1 MNVHAAISLPTTP
14 DEFLAWNEDREGK
27 REFVEGRIIEMM
39 VNTTLGH
46 ARLALQLS
54 ALFLTK
60 LPLDIFAVTSSDYG
74 VRTQTC
80 VRYPDVL
87 VLKSAEHNSSL
98 ATNEPLL
105 IAEILSPSTMAVD
118 FGAKAFEYQAFDSLR
133 HYLILAQNE
142 RRLWLWSRQ
151 DDGTWNE
158 PIIHEDGD
166 VELTG
171 FGISLNLPVLYAG
184 IA

>member
-1 MNVHAAISLPTTP
+1 
-14 DEFLAWNEDREGK
+14 
-27 REFVEGRIIEMM
+27 
-39 VNTTLGH
+39 
-46 ARLALQLS
+46 
-54 ALFLTK
+54 
-60 LPLDIFAVTSSDYG
+60 
-74 VRTQTC
+74 
-80 VRYPDVL
+80 
-87 VLKSAEHNSSL
+87 
-98 ATNEPLL
+98 
-105 IAEILSPSTMAVD
+105 MAVD
-118 FGAKAFEYQAFDSLR
+118 FGAKAREYQAFDSLR

-171 FGISLNLPVLYAG
+171 FGISLNLPALYAG

>member
-1 MNVHAAISLPTTP
+1 MRFQMKWPAGPLTSKPQVKSSCETRSPLYGAGVSWYRLSMNVHATISLPTTP
-14 DEFLAWNEDREGK
+14 DEFLAWNQDREGK
-27 REFVEGRIIEMM
+27 REFVEGRVVEMM

-54 ALFLTK
+54 AFFLTK
-60 LPLDIFAVTSSDYG
+60 LPLNEFAVTSSDYG
-74 VRTQTC
+74 VRTETC

-98 ATNEPLL
+98 ATEEPLL

-133 HYLILAQNE
+133 HYLILAD
-142 RRLWLWSRQ
+142 RKS
-151 DDGTWNE
+151 
-158 PIIHEDGD
+158 
-166 VELTG
+166 V
-171 FGISLNLPVLYAG
+171 V
-184 IA
+184 